1 MFKFLYDAR
10 RFILKNRHIADIAP
24 LQLYCSGLIFAPTGS
39 IVRKT
44 FGTQIPKWISKL
56 PKVRETWDAELENL
70 EFHSRA
76 NSIAFS
82 ADGKW
87 LASGGFFD
95 PIRIW
100 DLATGTVHQTFED
113 YDWTYS
119 ISFSPNRELLV
130 SGSSRGVKVW
140 DLATGSLHKTLE
152 GHDDL
157 VKSVAISPD
166 GQWLASGSDDRTI
179 GVWDLVTGSLHKTL
193 EGHDDLVRS
202 VAISPDGKWLVSG
215 SIGAN
220 IKVWDLTIGTLH
232 QALEVQYE
240 WPNSVSFSLDGPYL
254 QINLGA
260 SIVKSLDDSDRP
272 IQTPPKIELCIRG
285 GEWVSLQG
293 RKVLWLPKNH
303 RPLCTAIRNGML
315 AMGHESGH
323 ISLLEFCL

>member
-1 MFKFLYDAR
+1 M
-10 RFILKNRHIADIAP
+10 
-24 LQLYCSGLIFAPTGS
+24 
-39 IVRKT
+39 
-44 FGTQIPKWISKL
+44 
-56 PKVRETWDAELENL
+56 
-70 EFHSRA
+70 
-76 NSIAFS
+76 
-82 ADGKW
+82 
-87 LASGGFFD
+87 
-95 PIRIW
+95 
-100 DLATGTVHQTFED
+100 
-113 YDWTYS
+113 
-119 ISFSPNRELLV
+119 
-130 SGSSRGVKVW
+130 
-140 DLATGSLHKTLE
+140 
-152 GHDDL
+152 
-157 VKSVAISPD
+157 
-166 GQWLASGSDDRTI
+166 
-179 GVWDLVTGSLHKTL
+179 
-193 EGHDDLVRS
+193 
-202 VAISPDGKWLVSG
+202 SG

-240 WPNSVSFSLDGPYL
+240 WPNSVGFSLDGPYL

>member
-1 MFKFLYDAR
+1 M
-10 RFILKNRHIADIAP
+10 ADIAP

-166 GQWLASGSDDRTI
+166 GQWLASGSDDGTI
-179 GVWDLVTGSLHKTL
+179 RIW
-193 EGHDDLVRS
+193 
-202 VAISPDGKWLVSG
+202 
-215 SIGAN
+215 
-220 IKVWDLTIGTLH
+220 
-232 QALEVQYE
+232 
-240 WPNSVSFSLDGPYL
+240 
-254 QINLGA
+254 
-260 SIVKSLDDSDRP
+260 
-272 IQTPPKIELCIRG
+272 
-285 GEWVSLQG
+285 
-293 RKVLWLPKNH
+293 
-303 RPLCTAIRNGML
+303 
-315 AMGHESGH
+315 ES
-323 ISLLEFCL
+323 